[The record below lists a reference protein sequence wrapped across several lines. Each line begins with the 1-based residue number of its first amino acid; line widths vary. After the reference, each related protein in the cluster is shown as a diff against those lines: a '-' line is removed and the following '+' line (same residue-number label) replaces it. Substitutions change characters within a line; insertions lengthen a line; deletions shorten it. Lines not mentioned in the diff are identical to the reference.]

1 MKRYFLVESAFVAGN
16 LLAPGSIITDDDL
29 GKKTVTKGSK
39 TSTVQVRPPSTA
51 IEVDTNGQP
60 KTEEGALA
68 MQAVVGSA
76 VPMQI
81 APVAPFAPNPTHA
94 QGAPAQPA
102 GGLQFAEGQLPTA
115 PAVGVESN
123 EAAEARAEQ
132 QEAATEVVQAV
143 ADKAGDGEPAKGS
156 TAKAEPVNRRSGK

>member
-1 MKRYFLVESAFVAGN
+1 MKRYFLVSSSFIAGN

-29 GKKTVTKGSK
+29 GKKTVTKGDK
-39 TSTVQVRPPSTA
+39 TT
-51 IEVDTNGQP
+51 IEVDANGQL

-132 QEAATEVVQAV
+132 QEAATEIVEAV
-143 ADKAGDGEPAKGS
+143 AEKAGDGEPAKGS
-156 TAKAEPVNRRSGK
+156 TAKAEPVKRRSGK